1 MEVTIRQL
9 SKTWL
14 CAGLLTSDKKNNPGA
29 YVKSADRVYK
39 HIYGVPGEKLMTRL
53 YNAKGPVEFVSVLNN
68 TVGYNSFRL
77 LVETKEY
84 SDVIRELIEMQER
97 SRKIESNYRTR
108 MRKYKK
114 LKKKAAKQRA
124 IISASSTTDVQKKE
138 ASEKLRDIER
148 DIAQYNKKFKKES
161 KESNKIYNL
170 YKKTL
175 KVLRNV
181 TGIQKVK
188 KTKTST
194 SACKNLIKRASDPFE
209 AMGYDDPWG
218 TRFFNQAV
226 NGSMPDINDY
236 WTDDGI
242 DVDAYNKAVYGAG
255 SRPSNK
261 HLNDKV
267 TIADNPN
274 YGASQRFGD
283 KQASHS
289 FQQNDSDAAKLEAEN
304 RYLRQQ
310 LAKYQNQ
317 DDEEDEDEDDPSFHK
332 GLTPEEI
339 VENSRDYD
347 EVLAEINSAD
357 QSKTVKTAPMVTQ
370 VQEDEDEDDDY
381 DEEMDNVKQAI
392 LNLSDNQNKI
402 AGALSEIGNSLAFIN
417 NRLNSIEGKPVA
429 ENEENPA
436 PQKVAAEV
444 KENKKVPLEPAEI
457 TEDEP
462 NTLMQRSSEDPEIK
476 AHAEEVKKMLP
487 MLDLDPETHKPYKPS
502 HVIAARVTNPQIEEK
517 LVQFRKLLRLQ
528 KNTEASKLN
537 KEIEKM
543 KSEEAAK
550 QNAELDRQYEE
561 ALANWKKEY
570 PQYQ

>member
-53 YNAKGPVEFVSVLNN
+53 YNAKGPVDFVGILNN

-97 SRKIESNYRTR
+97 SRKIESNYKAR

-194 SACKNLIKRASDPFE
+194 SACKNLIKRATDPFE
-209 AMGYDDPWG
+209 SMGYDDLWG
-218 TRFFNQAV
+218 SRFFSQAS
-226 NGSMPDINDY
+226 NGSIPDINDY
-236 WTDDGI
+236 WTDDGL
-242 DVDAYNKAVYGAG
+242 DVDAYNKAVYSSN

-317 DDEEDEDEDDPSFHK
+317 DDDEEDEDSDPSFQR
-332 GLTPEEI
+332 GLTPEEL
-339 VENSRDYD
+339 VANSRDYD
-347 EVLAEINSAD
+347 DVLAEINSAD
-357 QSKTVKTAPMVTQ
+357 QSKIVKPAPAQ
-370 VQEDEDEDDDY
+370 VQDDEDEDDDF
-381 DEEMDNVKQAI
+381 DEDMDNMKQAI
-392 LNLSDNQNKI
+392 LNLADNQNKI
-402 AGALSEIGNSLAFIN
+402 AGALSEIGNSLESIN
-417 NRLNSIEGKPVA
+417 KRINTLEGNPLI
-429 ENEENPA
+429 EENGEPA
-436 PQKVAAEV
+436 PQKVVAEV
-444 KENKKVPLEPAEI
+444 KENKKVPLEPVDVAE
-457 TEDEP
+457 DQP
-462 NTLMQRSSEDPEIK
+462 NTLMKRSSDDPEIK

-502 HVIAARVTNPQIEEK
+502 HVIAARVSNPQIEEK

-570 PQYQ
+570 LQYQ

>member
-53 YNAKGPVEFVSVLNN
+53 YNAKGPVDFVGILNN

-97 SRKIESNYRTR
+97 SRKIESNYKAR

-194 SACKNLIKRASDPFE
+194 SACKNLIKRATDPFE
-209 AMGYDDPWG
+209 SMGYDDLWG
-218 TRFFNQAV
+218 SRFFSQAS
-226 NGSMPDINDY
+226 NGSIPDINDY
-236 WTDDGI
+236 WTDDGL
-242 DVDAYNKAVYGAG
+242 DVDAYNKAIYSAN
-255 SRPSNK
+255 SRPSSK

-317 DDEEDEDEDDPSFHK
+317 DDDEEDEDPDPSFQR
-332 GLTPEEI
+332 GLTPEEL
-339 VENSRDYD
+339 VANSRDYD

-357 QSKTVKTAPMVTQ
+357 QSKIVKTAPAQ
-370 VQEDEDEDDDY
+370 VQDEDEEDDDF
-381 DEEMDNVKQAI
+381 DEDMDNMKQAI
-392 LNLSDNQNKI
+392 LTLSGNQNNIANALSD
-402 AGALSEIGNSLAFIN
+402 IGNSLESIN
-417 NRLNSIEGKPVA
+417 KRLNTLERNSVD
-429 ENEENPA
+429 ENDEPA
-436 PQKVAAEV
+436 PQKVVAEV
-444 KENKKVPLEPAEI
+444 KENKKAPLEPVDVAE
-457 TEDEP
+457 DQP
-462 NTLMQRSSEDPEIK
+462 NTLTKRSSDDPEIK

-487 MLDLDPETHKPYKPS
+487 MLDQDPETHKPYKPS
-502 HVIAARVTNPQIEEK
+502 HVIAARVSNPQIEEK

>member
-53 YNAKGPVEFVSVLNN
+53 YNAKGPVDFVGILNN

-97 SRKIESNYRTR
+97 SRKIESNYKAR

-114 LKKKAAKQRA
+114 LKKKATKQRA

-194 SACKNLIKRASDPFE
+194 SACKNLIKRATDPFE
-209 AMGYDDPWG
+209 SMGYDDLWSS
-218 TRFFNQAV
+218 RFFSQAS
-226 NGSMPDINDY
+226 NGSIPDINDY
-236 WTDDGI
+236 WTDDGL
-242 DVDAYNKAVYGAG
+242 DVDAYNKAVYNSN

-274 YGASQRFGD
+274 YGASQRFSD
-283 KQASHS
+283 KQAFHS

-310 LAKYQNQ
+310 LAKYQNH
-317 DDEEDEDEDDPSFHK
+317 DDEEDEDSDPSFQR
-332 GLTPEEI
+332 GLTPEEL
-339 VENSRDYD
+339 VANSRDYD
-347 EVLAEINSAD
+347 EVLAEIDSTD
-357 QSKTVKTAPMVTQ
+357 QPKIVKTAPAQ
-370 VQEDEDEDDDY
+370 VQDDEDEDDDF
-381 DEEMDNVKQAI
+381 DEDMDNMKQAI
-392 LNLSDNQNKI
+392 LTLSGNQNEI
-402 AGALSEIGNSLAFIN
+402 AGALSDIGNSLESIN
-417 NRLNSIEGKPVA
+417 KRLNTLEGNPI
-429 ENEENPA
+429 EENDEPA
-436 PQKVAAEV
+436 PQKVVAEV
-444 KENKKVPLEPAEI
+444 KENKKVPLEPVDSAE
-457 TEDEP
+457 DQP
-462 NTLMQRSSEDPEIK
+462 NTLMKRSSDDPEIK

-502 HVIAARVTNPQIEEK
+502 HVIAARVSNPQIEEK

-537 KEIEKM
+537 KEIERM
-543 KSEEAAK
+543 KSEEAEK